1 MQRLHDAFG
10 ICLEINRR
18 KKYEA
23 ELLTENE
30 GSGQK
35 KETTKELP
43 MKEKDSVEERERE
56 KAIRERKEREREK
69 ASVLRKWSFQK
80 REEGAE
86 KRSRRG
92 H

>member
-1 MQRLHDAFG
+1 
-10 ICLEINRR
+10 
-18 KKYEA
+18 
-23 ELLTENE
+23 
-30 GSGQK
+30 
-35 KETTKELP
+35 

-80 REEGAE
+80 REERAE
-86 KRSRRG
+86 KISSEG